1 MREMLL
7 GALKSYYVGNINRH
21 IANIEIFLRTSVG
34 IGEHSDIQGSID
46 KELEAIDKYDAPLK
60 LQYNQ
65 GITGFRFNKKN
76 PFPAKTMQ
84 HREWQRGYNFAYFKQ
99 VEKNEARKRS

>member
-46 KELEAIDKYDAPLK
+46 KELEAIDKYDARLSMLIK
-60 LQYNQ
+60 YFERK
-65 GITGFRFNKKN
+65 TVEESDKEEKKC
-76 PFPAKTMQ
+76 K
-84 HREWQRGYNFAYFKQ
+84 
-99 VEKNEARKRS
+99 

>member
-21 IANIEIFLRTSVG
+21 IANIEIFLRSSVG

-46 KELEAIDKYDAPLK
+46 KELEAIDKYDARLSMLIK
-60 LQYNQ
+60 YFERK
-65 GITGFRFNKKN
+65 TVEESDKEEKKS
-76 PFPAKTMQ
+76 K
-84 HREWQRGYNFAYFKQ
+84 
-99 VEKNEARKRS
+99 